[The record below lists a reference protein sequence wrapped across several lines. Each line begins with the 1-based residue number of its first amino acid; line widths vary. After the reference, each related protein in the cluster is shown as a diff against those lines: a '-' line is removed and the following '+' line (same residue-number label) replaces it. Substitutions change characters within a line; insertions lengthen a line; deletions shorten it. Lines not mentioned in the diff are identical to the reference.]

1 MFERKTDK
9 NVIDIW
15 VGTVLK
21 PSTLYKLV
29 LNLRRKTK
37 KKKDTEDNVLNDDD
51 DLPILDDLEN
61 TSVKEP
67 KTKNN
72 ETNLYKR

>member
-1 MFERKTDK
+1 MKYHKLETNKDLMLMFERKTDK

-29 LNLRRKTK
+29 LNLRRQSEK
-37 KKKDTEDNVLNDDD
+37 KK
-51 DLPILDDLEN
+51 
-61 TSVKEP
+61 
-67 KTKNN
+67 
-72 ETNLYKR
+72 ETV